1 MKGVEWFKEQILTGV
16 FGAADRSAFD
26 VKLLD
31 TFAAASYLELDYE
44 HEASNLERFS
54 ERLLPLLS
62 DVYVPRCY
70 RRATSR
76 RVLATEWIVGEQ
88 LARSPPE
95 VIRRLTAVGVDCFLV
110 QLLQIGFFHS
120 DPHPGNLLVDREGRL
135 VLIDFGL
142 CAEIAQFDSRGLTS
156 AIVHLM
162 RGDVPALVQ
171 DGIAL
176 GFLPDDVDVG
186 ALVPPLSA
194 IFEKGRIAAASELSQ
209 GRFARGGGEGGG
221 AEMTAVGKGTT
232 VGKGTAQRRA
242 QFTAISRELNQIF
255 FEFPFTVPEYFAL
268 ITRALIV
275 LEGIALSGDKAHA
288 QNLVTHTESRHPY
301 KISSPILPCVTHSPH
316 LSPILPICH
325 APLGKPHPSFR
336 PPCPARTT
344 FADATLVD
352 ATLVDATR
360 FHQTSPT
367 SLPCRILICSL
378 KRIRM
383 RRATPPS
390 SSASRSS
397 QGCLARPRAPQTHT

>member
-88 LARSPPE
+88 LARSPPGLFSVLFLALTHFPYMPHPILPIYHNHLFSE
-95 VIRRLTAVGVDCFLV
+95 VIRRLTSVGVDCFLV

-301 KISSPILPCVTHSPH
+301 KISSPIQNLVTHSPLCHPFSPSVTHSPH
-316 LSPILPICH
+316 LP
-325 APLGKPHPSFR
+325 
-336 PPCPARTT
+336 RTT
-344 FADATLVD
+344 RQA
-352 ATLVDATR
+352 
-360 FHQTSPT
+360 SPLIPPPMSGT
-367 SLPCRILICSL
+367 HHFCRRHSC
-378 KRIRM
+378 
-383 RRATPPS
+383 
-390 SSASRSS
+390 
-397 QGCLARPRAPQTHT
+397 

>member
-301 KISSPILPCVTHSPH
+301 KISSPIQNLVTHSPLCHPFSPSVTHSPH
-316 LSPILPICH
+316 LP
-325 APLGKPHPSFR
+325 
-336 PPCPARTT
+336 RTT
-344 FADATLVD
+344 RQA
-352 ATLVDATR
+352 
-360 FHQTSPT
+360 SPLIPPPMSGT
-367 SLPCRILICSL
+367 HHFCRRHSC
-378 KRIRM
+378 
-383 RRATPPS
+383 
-390 SSASRSS
+390 
-397 QGCLARPRAPQTHT
+397 